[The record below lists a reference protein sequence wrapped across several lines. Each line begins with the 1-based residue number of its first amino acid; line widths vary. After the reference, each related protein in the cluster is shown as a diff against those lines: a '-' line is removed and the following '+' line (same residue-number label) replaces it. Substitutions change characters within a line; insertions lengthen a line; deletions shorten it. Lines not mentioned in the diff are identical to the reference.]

1 MSRLRKQ
8 VLVARR
14 VTATRADD
22 LELGSASGVRCGSP
36 HLRRTRGDLARTRST
51 GGQASRRGC
60 RRNLTPMAARES
72 GPAAVRR
79 SATSLVTSSSPVCPS
94 ASAKPASSMS
104 GQPGPSSRDVTSQAA
119 SCLGSGGAA
128 RQARAYRAVSIRRSP
143 PMMPGESSICSI
155 AAVTR
160 STARRASGT
169 ASAAPP
175 DSIMSAIAPATSRAR
190 PEETGVRALERR
202 MVRQPLRAFR
212 IDMAGQQLVPR
223 VESAL

>member
-1 MSRLRKQ
+1 
-8 VLVARR
+8 
-14 VTATRADD
+14 
-22 LELGSASGVRCGSP
+22 
-36 HLRRTRGDLARTRST
+36 
-51 GGQASRRGC
+51 
-60 RRNLTPMAARES
+60 MAARES

-119 SCLGSGGAA
+119 SCLASGGAA